1 MATLGV
7 TAREPM
13 TTGGLGGFG
22 ERTDAPHRS
31 CAGLPIQEPSI
42 TRSSVK
48 GAKSADNGAN
58 RFAEGAA
65 GLPLRFAEMTQ
76 PPDALFKPQVRLCCE
91 VGDAMFTTFREQFSK
106 ASELPDPLVVE
117 LTTLGGDADI
127 GRRIAADIR
136 LFREHAG
143 RNPLFFGKTTVY
155 SAGATIMAAFRRE
168 DRWMDRHAVLMV
180 HCRKLA
186 KSVEFDSFL
195 KHERD
200 VAEALLAEI
209 DVGIRV
215 ETWGFEE
222 LIAGSDVS
230 LEELEEK
237 ARQNWY
243 LTAEEALERGLI
255 AGVI

>member
-1 MATLGV
+1 M
-7 TAREPM
+7 
-13 TTGGLGGFG
+13 
-22 ERTDAPHRS
+22 S
-31 CAGLPIQEPSI
+31 
-42 TRSSVK
+42 
-48 GAKSADNGAN
+48 
-58 RFAEGAA
+58 
-65 GLPLRFAEMTQ
+65 
-76 PPDALFKPQVRLCCE
+76 
-91 VGDAMFTTFREQFSK
+91 DAMFACFREQFEK
-106 ASELPDPLVVE
+106 AAESPDPLVIE

-136 LFREHAG
+136 LFRRHTG
-143 RNPLFFGKTTVY
+143 RNPLFFGKTTIY

-168 DRWMDRHAVLMV
+168 DRWLDRHAVLMV
-180 HCRKLA
+180 HCRKLS
-186 KSVEFDSFL
+186 KSMDFHSFL

-209 DVGIRV
+209 EVGIRV

-243 LTAEEALERGLI
+243 LTAEEAMQRRLI
-255 AGVI
+255 AGVV